1 MAVLKRK
8 NGKVKNEDIQ
18 FPVVLNIFTVL
29 TSLPIVTVIVLLSFY
44 FLAGIEYGQLPVY
57 ANPDPKDSLFS
68 PLMIVIYAGLLLTM
82 ASIPVWIAMLVSLR
96 KAFTVNRLIAYIL
109 LYVLPIIAFLV
120 INFQTPVMVWF
131 MD

>member
-1 MAVLKRK
+1 MAVLNRK
-8 NGKVKNEDIQ
+8 NDKLKNEDIQ
-18 FPVVLNIFTVL
+18 FPLVLNIFTVL
-29 TSLPIVTVIVLLSFY
+29 TSLPMVTVIVLLAFY
-44 FLAGIEYGQLPVY
+44 FLVGIEYGELPVY

-82 ASIPVWIAMLVSLR
+82 ASIPVWIAMLVSFR

-109 LYVLPIIAFLV
+109 VYVLPIIAFLV
-120 INFQTPVMVWF
+120 INFQTPMMVWF